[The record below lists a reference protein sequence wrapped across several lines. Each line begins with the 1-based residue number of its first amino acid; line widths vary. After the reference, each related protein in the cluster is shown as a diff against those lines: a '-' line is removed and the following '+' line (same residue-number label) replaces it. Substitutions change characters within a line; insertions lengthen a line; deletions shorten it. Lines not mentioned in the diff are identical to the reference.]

1 MNENISILRFY
12 LSWLLISTLIVFIS
26 ANLMADEIF
35 ESDQIDLSESNFE
48 DLWSIAVEMKSSYE
62 NFSVYQIMLAIQDLN
77 KSAFKK
83 NNINYLKRNNT
94 LDLPK
99 INFLSSFDKQESI
112 FEVARQN
119 SLADSEFTFFSLL
132 ELDRFESSI
141 TQTEILSSQNNN
153 YFFSLNNN
161 DPYEKFNRRVHDF
174 NNSLDIVFF
183 KPVAEIYAAGTPKFF
198 QVGISNIFGNLGD
211 VGSSANNILQLKPK
225 AFINDLSRFIINS
238 TFGIFG
244 IFDIASEMGLE
255 GTNEDFGQ
263 TLGHWGVSAGPYI
276 VIPFYGPSNF
286 RDSFSIIPDLYLYP
300 NVPSDDS
307 ARIATGALNLLDLRS
322 DLLGVTE
329 ITGNDQYTFY
339 RDAYIQRREYQI
351 NDGQI
356 EEDLFLDEFD

>member
-1 MNENISILRFY
+1 MNEFISIFRFY
-12 LSWLLISTLIVFIS
+12 LSWLLISTLIIFIS
-26 ANLMADEIF
+26 TNLIADESL
-35 ESDQIDLSESNFE
+35 ESNQINLSESNFE
-48 DLWSIAVEMKSSYE
+48 DLWSVAVEMKPFYE

-77 KSAFKK
+77 KSAFEK

-94 LDLPK
+94 LELPN
-99 INFLSSFDKQESI
+99 INIVSSFDKQESI

-119 SLADSEFTFFSLL
+119 SLVDSEFTFFSIL
-132 ELDRFESSI
+132 ESGRYKSSI
-141 TQTEILSSQNNN
+141 TQNEILISQNNDD
-153 YFFSLNNN
+153 FFVLNNN

-174 NNSLDIVFF
+174 NYSLDVVFF
-183 KPVAEIYAAGTPKFF
+183 KPIAEIYAAGTPEFL

-211 VGSSANNILQLKPK
+211 AGSSANNILQLKPK
-225 AFINDLSRFIINS
+225 AFINDLSRFVINS

-244 IFDIASEMGLE
+244 IFDIASEMGIE

-351 NDGQI
+351 NDGQM
-356 EEDLFLDEFD
+356 EEDLFFDEFD